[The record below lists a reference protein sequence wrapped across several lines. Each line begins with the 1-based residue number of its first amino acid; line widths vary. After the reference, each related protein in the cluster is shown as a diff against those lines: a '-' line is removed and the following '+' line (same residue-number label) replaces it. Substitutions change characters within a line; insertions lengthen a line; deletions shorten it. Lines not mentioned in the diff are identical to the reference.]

1 MSITNAMLSRLKD
14 ASLLRAEGYIGGE
27 WVSQGLN
34 RDLAPDQ
41 RSFEVSNP
49 SNGELLATL
58 PEMGAADTRAAIEA
72 AYVAQKDW
80 AARPAPDRAN
90 LLRALNDLVVEN
102 ADDLATIITAEMG
115 KPWAEARGEVLY
127 GASYIAWFA
136 EEARRVYGDIIPAPS
151 SDQRV
156 LVSKQPIGVT
166 GAITPWNFPSA
177 MLARKIAPA
186 LAAGC
191 AMVSK
196 PAEQTPLSA
205 IALTVLLERAGIPG
219 ALCPLILGTDGP
231 GIGQEMCS
239 NDKLRKLSF
248 TGSTQVGRIL
258 MRQGADQIM
267 KLSLELGGNAPFIVF
282 DDADIDAAV
291 AGAMIS
297 KYRNNGQTC
306 VCANRIYVQAGV
318 YDAFAAKLKLAVDA
332 LKVGDGFEDGVTTG
346 PMIDGGGLNKV
357 EAHIK
362 DALEKGATLLTG
374 GSRSDAGELFF
385 EPTILT
391 GVTSEMLLAREETFG
406 PLAPLFKFDTTDE
419 VIKAA
424 NDTEFGLAAYFY
436 TRDMSRV
443 FRVSEALEYGIV
455 GVNTGL
461 ISNATA
467 PFGGVKQSGLGRE
480 GSKYGLE
487 DYMEI
492 KYVCLGGV

>member
-14 ASLLRAEGYIGGE
+14 ASLLRAEGYVGGN
-27 WVSQGLN
+27 WVAQGLE
-34 RDLAPDQ
+34 PDPD
-41 RSFEVSNP
+41 RLSFEVTNP
-49 SNGELLATL
+49 STGELLATL
-58 PEMGAADTRAAIEA
+58 PEMGAADTRAAIDA
-72 AYVAQKDW
+72 AYVAQKAW
-80 AARPAPDRAN
+80 AARPAPERAN
-90 LLRALNDLVVEN
+90 LLRALNDLVVAN
-102 ADDLATIITAEMG
+102 ADDLASIITAEMG

-127 GASYIAWFA
+127 GASYIEWFA
-136 EEARRVYGDIIPAPS
+136 EESRRVYGDIIPAPTEG
-151 SDQRV
+151 QRV

-205 IALTVLLERAGIPG
+205 IALMVLLERAGIPG

-231 GIGQEMCS
+231 AIGQEMCS

-282 DDADIDAAV
+282 NDADLDAAV

-318 YDAFAAKLKLAVDA
+318 YDAFAAKLKLAVSA
-332 LKVGDGFEDGVTTG
+332 LKVGDGFEEGVTTG
-346 PMIDGGGLNKV
+346 PMIDADGLKKV

-362 DALEKGATLLTG
+362 DALEKGATLATG
-374 GSRSDAGELFF
+374 GTRSDKGELFF

-391 GVTSEMLLAREETFG
+391 GVTSEMQVAREETFG
-406 PLAPLFKFDTTDE
+406 PVAPLFKFDSTDE
-419 VIKAA
+419 VIAAA

-492 KYVCLGGV
+492 KYVCVGGV